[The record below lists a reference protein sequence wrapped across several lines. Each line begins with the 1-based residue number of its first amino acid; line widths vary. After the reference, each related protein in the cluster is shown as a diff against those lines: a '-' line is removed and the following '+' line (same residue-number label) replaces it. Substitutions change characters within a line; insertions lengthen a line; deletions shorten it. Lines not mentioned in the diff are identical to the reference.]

1 MVDVETDGPVPGT
14 EDYSMLMIGCV
25 LVRDP
30 RGGLGSPSSLREA
43 PTFYGELRPISLK
56 YEPEALSVVGVTR
69 AQTLAFAD
77 PEATMRRF
85 VEWVESSTVGRPMFI
100 SDNNGFDFAFA
111 SWYCHH
117 FVGRNPF
124 GHSSTNL
131 GSLYKG
137 LVRTTFEDFKHL
149 RVTRHT
155 HHPVDDARGNAEA
168 LVHMRDVLGLRI
180 TLE

>member
-1 MVDVETDGPVPGT
+1 VSYFMTDVEADGPVPGVG
-14 EDYSMLMIGCV
+14 DYSMVMLGCV
-25 LVRDP
+25 LVRPEGD
-30 RGGLGSPSSLREA
+30 PSSLVKA
-43 PTFYGELRPISLK
+43 PTFYGEFCPISPR
-56 YEPEALSVVGVTR
+56 YDPEALRVAGVTR
-69 AQTLAFAD
+69 AQTLAFED
-77 PEATMRRF
+77 PAETVGKF
-85 VEWVESSTVGRPMFI
+85 VEWVEASTVGRPSFI
-100 SDNNGFDFAFA
+100 SDNNGFDFSFA

-137 LVRTTFEDFKHL
+137 IVRTVFENFKHL

-155 HHPVDDARGNAEA
+155 HHPVDDAMGNAEA

-180 TLE
+180 NLE